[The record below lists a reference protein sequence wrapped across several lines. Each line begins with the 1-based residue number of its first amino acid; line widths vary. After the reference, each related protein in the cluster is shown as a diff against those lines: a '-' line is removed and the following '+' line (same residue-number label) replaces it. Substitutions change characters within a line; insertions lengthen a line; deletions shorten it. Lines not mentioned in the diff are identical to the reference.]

1 MSFGKCC
8 SCVQLWLC
16 RSVWC
21 TVLSL
26 LYVSCIP
33 DFLLMFFIRA
43 QNIKRHN
50 KLLNS
55 FRELYVKY
63 AVEHLGFSQVYATS
77 SRISD
82 GFERVNTEL
91 DKPHSVTT
99 FLQYQRG
106 FRKGGGI
113 ILLEVGSSG
122 AFACCKLHVMNA
134 SRDDVG
140 ENSGTTT
147 LPSGESVPVS
157 MASMA
162 SMASTFGGLDPRN
175 NGLEDNNEIELNQEL
190 FTQASFVLHFMH
202 SFWYCLC
209 HVYCLVLLGF
219 NPELFT

>member
-113 ILLEVGSSG
+113 ILLDTPQPETLIEVS
-122 AFACCKLHVMNA
+122 A
-134 SRDDVG
+134 
-140 ENSGTTT
+140 
-147 LPSGESVPVS
+147 
-157 MASMA
+157 
-162 SMASTFGGLDPRN
+162 
-175 NGLEDNNEIELNQEL
+175 Q
-190 FTQASFVLHFMH
+190 
-202 SFWYCLC
+202 
-209 HVYCLVLLGF
+209 
-219 NPELFT
+219 